1 VSDRTY
7 QSVMVYA
14 CPEALREEALE
25 IIAEYECRD
34 EDETVLHLRE
44 PYWMEEGSFG
54 TAEET
59 ARALRGLGDGIVA
72 VTSEDPKYDYL
83 GQRFTVLDGK
93 ISCYFCDAS
102 GLSYLFVDD
111 LFRILDQSDLSA
123 EERLASIEALVDL
136 PRLKRITDELGRV

>member
-44 PYWMEEGSFG
+44 LYWMDEGSFG

-72 VTSEDPKYDYL
+72 VTWEDPKYEIP
-83 GQRFTVLDGK
+83 GERFTVFDGE
-93 ISCYFCDAS
+93 ISCCLCD
-102 GLSYLFVDD
+102 GDGHSYLFVDD

-136 PRLKRITDELGRV
+136 PRLKRIAGEVGRL

>member
-7 QSVMVYA
+7 QTAKVYA
-14 CPEALREEALE
+14 CPEALREEALV
-25 IIAEYECRD
+25 ILSEYRCSD
-34 EDETVLHLRE
+34 EDETVLHLGE
-44 PYWMEEGSFG
+44 LYWMEEGMFG

-59 ARALRGLGDGIVA
+59 ALALHSLGDGIVA
-72 VTSEDPKYDYL
+72 VTWEDPRYEIP
-83 GQRFTVLDGK
+83 GERFTVLDGK
-93 ISCYFCDAS
+93 ISCYFCDAN
-102 GLSYLFVDD
+102 GHSYLFVDD